1 MRILILSCSTG
12 EGHNSCA
19 KAIKGAAERRGDLC
33 VIQDTLQFISD
44 GAPKFISDWHARL
57 YRYFPKLSDGAYS
70 FAQEHSGQFN
80 EQKIYRLLKGCIRK
94 LRTFIQEGRYD
105 AVICVHLFPAM
116 LLTVIQRERPLNLRT
131 GFLATDY
138 TASPGCDRVDLDRFF
153 IPHEA
158 VAGEFLD
165 MGVPEEKL
173 LVTGIPVRQNFYS
186 RMEKRVAKE
195 AAGICPDHRHLLVMS
210 GSMGA
215 GPIAKIVE
223 DLARMMDER
232 CELTVVCGTNK
243 RLKQQ
248 LEQKMERLS
257 RANIHILG
265 FVQDIPLLMD
275 SADLYLTKPGGIS
288 TSEAWVKGL
297 PMVLVDAVAGCE
309 EPNLRFFTAMGGAAT
324 AEKPEELAE
333 LCLRLLTDPERTAEM
348 ERALAGGKDR
358 NAAELICRFAAGEI
372 T

>member
-44 GAPKFISDWHARL
+44 GASKFISDWHARF

-70 FAQEHSGQFN
+70 FAQEHSGQFS
-80 EQKIYRLLKGCIRK
+80 EQKVYRLLKGCIRK

-116 LLTVIQRERPLNLRT
+116 LLTVIQRERPLALRT

-138 TASPGCDRVDLDRFF
+138 TASPGCDRVDLDRIF
-153 IPHEA
+153 IPHESL
-158 VAGEFLD
+158 AGEFVSVG
-165 MGVPEEKL
+165 MSAEKL
-173 LVTGIPVRQNFYS
+173 MASGIPVRQSFYS
-186 RMEKRVAKE
+186 RMEKRAAKE
-195 AAGICPDHRHLLVMS
+195 AAGICPGHRHLLVMS

-215 GPIAKIVE
+215 GPITRIVE
-223 DLARMMDER
+223 NLAQTMDEN
-232 CELTVVCGTNK
+232 CQMTVVCGTNK
-243 RLKQQ
+243 RMKQQ
-248 LEQKMERLS
+248 LEQKMEHLGRE
-257 RANIHILG
+257 NTHILG

-297 PMVLVDAVAGCE
+297 PMVLMNAVGGCE
-309 EPNLRFFTAMGGAAT
+309 GPNLRFFTELGGAAT
-324 AEKPEELAE
+324 AEKPEELAG
-333 LCLRLLTDPERTAEM
+333 LCLRLLTDPERTAGM
-348 ERALAGGKDR
+348 ERALAGGRER
-358 NAAELICRFAAGEI
+358 NAGEIICRFAAGEI
-372 T
+372 K

>member
-19 KAIKGAAERRGDLC
+19 KAIKEAAERRGDLC
-33 VIQDTLQFISD
+33 VIQDTLQFISN
-44 GAPKFISDWHARL
+44 GASKFISDWHVRL
-57 YRYFPKLSDGAYS
+57 YRYFPKLNDRAYS

-80 EQKIYRLLKGCIRK
+80 EHGVYRLLKGCIRK
-94 LRTFIQEGRYD
+94 LRTFIQEGGYD

-116 LLTVIQRERPLNLRT
+116 LLTVVQREQPLDLRT

-138 TASPGCDRVDLDRFF
+138 TASPGCDRVALDRFF
-153 IPHEA
+153 IPHES
-158 VAGEFLD
+158 VAGEFLN

-173 LVTGIPVRQNFYS
+173 MVTGIPVRQDFYT
-186 RMEKRVAKE
+186 RMEKRAAKE

-223 DLARMMDER
+223 ELARVLDGS
-232 CELTVVCGTNK
+232 CELTVVCGTN
-243 RLKQQ
+243 RRMEQQ

-257 RANIHILG
+257 QSNIHIVG
-265 FVQDIPLLMD
+265 FVQDVPLLMD

-309 EPNLRFFTAMGGAAT
+309 GPNLDFFVGLGGAVT
-324 AEKPEELAE
+324 AEKPEELAR
-333 LCLRLLTDPERTAEM
+333 LCMDLLSDPERTAGM

-358 NAAELICRFAAGEI
+358 SAAELICRFAAGEI
-372 T
+372 K